1 MRTTVVC
8 VLALAASASAAY
20 SSNEDLYA
28 REFDEELYARDLEA
42 RWGRKV
48 VEPPPRKSNGVL
60 NGLGLVVGAAVA
72 AQGLNAA
79 IEKYRGRYATRSDED
94 LYRRN
99 FNEDLYERDLDAELE
114 ARNLGGLIGHA
125 SSLASVAQAVA
136 AFRQRSDDD
145 LWARA
150 FGEYDQL
157 D

>member
-1 MRTTVVC
+1 MCHTPC
-8 VLALAASASAAY
+8 LALIVLKQCCSAAY

-79 IEKYRGRYATRSDED
+79 IEKYRGRYATR
-94 LYRRN
+94 YVQ
-99 FNEDLYERDLDAELE
+99 FT
-114 ARNLGGLIGHA
+114 HA
-125 SSLASVAQAVA
+125 
-136 AFRQRSDDD
+136 
-145 LWARA
+145 W
-150 FGEYDQL
+150 
-157 D
+157 